1 MVDPDKEGKKAIKI
15 VLLGEQHLIEKISF
29 RFINNSSICK
39 TFASYGEEGYILET
53 YIIIEKKKY
62 DLYMEN
68 VFPNKGLLECE
79 IKTEDPDAI
88 CFAYDIDNDYS
99 FKILKNKS
107 INEIKNRYPN
117 ALLTL
122 LANNLTKSK
131 NNEQIQNDFI
141 ELDPEKVA
149 SSSQEINIDDYEG
162 LEILFGE
169 MIYKILNIDEPYKIE
184 KKLQDNESIIPDNL
198 DAPATAFVKKSIKG
212 KKSFLRECCDSCL
225 IV

>member
-1 MVDPDKEGKKAIKI
+1 
-15 VLLGEQHLIEKISF
+15 
-29 RFINNSSICK
+29 
-39 TFASYGEEGYILET
+39 
-53 YIIIEKKKY
+53 
-62 DLYMEN
+62 MEN
-68 VFPNKGLLECE
+68 VFPNKDLSEFE
-79 IKTEDPDAI
+79 IRTEDPDAI
-88 CFAYDIDNDYS
+88 CFAYDTANNNS
-99 FKILKNKS
+99 FQILKNKS
-107 INEIKNRYPN
+107 INKIKNRYPN
-117 ALLTL
+117 VLLTL
-122 LANNLTKSK
+122 LGNNSTKSK

-149 SSSQEINIDDYEG
+149 SSSQEINIDYYEG

-184 KKLQDNESIIPDNL
+184 KKLPDNESIIPDNL